1 MKILVTGSNGQLGS
15 EIREVASGYPHNQFI
30 YTDVDELDIT
40 DVSAVEGFFE
50 YHNPDVVINCA
61 AYTAVDKAENDR
73 ETAFRINARA
83 AGILAKAAA
92 ESGAFLVHISTD
104 YVFDGKHYYPY
115 TETDR
120 LNPVSVYARSKSAGE
135 DEVIQTGGKA
145 IIIRTS
151 WLYSS
156 FGHNFIKTIMKYGAE
171 RDSLNVVFDQT
182 GTPTYAQDLAKTILD
197 ILPLAMTSDSTEIYH
212 YSNEGVASW
221 YDFAVAI
228 LEIAGIRCNVN
239 PITTKEYPL
248 PAYRPCY
255 SVLDKSKIRK
265 KFAVEIPYWRHSLK
279 KCILKIKQESV

>member
-15 EIREVASGYPHNQFI
+15 EIRELASMYPHYQFI
-30 YTDVDELDIT
+30 YTDIDELDIT
-40 DVSAVEGFFE
+40 DVFKVEGFFE

-61 AYTAVDKAENDR
+61 AYTAVDRAETDR

-156 FGHNFIKTIMKYGAE
+156 YGHNFIKTIMKYGAE
-171 RDSLNVVFDQT
+171 R
-182 GTPTYAQDLAKTILD
+182 
-197 ILPLAMTSDSTEIYH
+197 
-212 YSNEGVASW
+212 
-221 YDFAVAI
+221 
-228 LEIAGIRCNVN
+228 
-239 PITTKEYPL
+239 
-248 PAYRPCY
+248 
-255 SVLDKSKIRK
+255 
-265 KFAVEIPYWRHSLK
+265 
-279 KCILKIKQESV
+279 